1 MRSDRTR
8 QVAAHELA
16 QARRAADQLRAI
28 VSLAPSESD
37 TLVLKT
43 ADADYT
49 FTKGELSSIAKIV
62 ASVAGTETDA
72 EISPQDA
79 AMLLSMSRPSVMRLI
94 EKGHLGARMVNTHYR
109 LSQNEVVAYRERQA
123 KIRRQGL
130 SELTRIAD
138 EYDF

>member
-1 MRSDRTR
+1 MRSDQTR
-8 QVAAHELA
+8 RVAAYELA

-28 VSLAPSESD
+28 VSEAPMESE

-49 FTKGELSSIAKIV
+49 FTKGELASIAKIV
-62 ASVAGTETDA
+62 ASVVGTETDA
-72 EISPQDA
+72 EVSPQEA
-79 AMLLSMSRPSVMRLI
+79 ALLLNMSRPSVMRLI

-109 LSQNEVVAYRERQA
+109 LSRGEVVAYRERQA

-130 SELTRIAD
+130 SELTRLAE